1 MSKKDEKGKG
11 SVVRDKHEQ
20 SMSESI
26 IVKPIALYTN
36 FKKYQ
41 KRKERKSVNF
51 VEVIYPINYEMLL
64 ILFPPKQLKGS
75 SEIFTG

>member
-1 MSKKDEKGKG
+1 MWGGMSKKGEKRKG

-36 FKKYQ
+36 FKKIPKK
-41 KRKERKSVNF
+41 KRKEVS
-51 VEVIYPINYEMLL
+51 
-64 ILFPPKQLKGS
+64 
-75 SEIFTG
+75 